1 MRARSSGKGV
11 KPADRIQAA
20 ARRLL
25 EAHELRER
33 FRPLPKELAPRTE
46 EEAYA
51 IQDRFVALRAK
62 KLGGIAGYKIALA
75 TAEMQRFVGV
85 DAPQAGAMLE
95 FTLHRT
101 PARVRAADY
110 LHLIVEFEIA
120 VEIAEDL
127 PVADAPFFRSRV
139 AQAVGGV
146 MPAIEL
152 ADDRE
157 AVYAELAKHPLDL
170 IADNGWNEGAVLG
183 YPVREWQNIDLAAV
197 RGVATINGKAVG
209 EGKGAQAMGHPLD
222 AVAWVADHLAR
233 HGRGLLRG
241 DVVIT
246 GSLITSKNAKEGELV
261 KFALEGLGEA
271 ELRID

>member
-1 MRARSSGKGV
+1 MTRTRSSSTSCAATSFARSSGKGM

-51 IQDRFVALRAK
+51 IQDGFVALRAK

-101 PARVRAADY
+101 PAWRPPEEHLRRRSAASRPWRA
-110 LHLIVEFEIA
+110 
-120 VEIAEDL
+120 
-127 PVADAPFFRSRV
+127 RS
-139 AQAVGGV
+139 
-146 MPAIEL
+146 
-152 ADDRE
+152 
-157 AVYAELAKHPLDL
+157 
-170 IADNGWNEGAVLG
+170 
-183 YPVREWQNIDLAAV
+183 
-197 RGVATINGKAVG
+197 
-209 EGKGAQAMGHPLD
+209 
-222 AVAWVADHLAR
+222 
-233 HGRGLLRG
+233 
-241 DVVIT
+241 
-246 GSLITSKNAKEGELV
+246 
-261 KFALEGLGEA
+261 
-271 ELRID
+271 

>member
-271 ELRID
+271 ELRVD